1 MLSVLNPASFLPV
14 NEEDEIVCK
23 KLNNSRQTDLNGRP
37 LESPGWEL
45 FTDGISFVVREQKA
59 GYAII
64 ALEGDTL
71 NIKDSCLYEKKVS

>member
-1 MLSVLNPASFLPV
+1 MPSVLNPASFLPV

-23 KLNNSRQTDLNGRP
+23 KLNNSRQTDLNGGP

-45 FTDGISFVVREQKA
+45 FTDGIRFVVKGEQKA

-64 ALEGDTL
+64 TLEGD
-71 NIKDSCLYEKKVS
+71 I